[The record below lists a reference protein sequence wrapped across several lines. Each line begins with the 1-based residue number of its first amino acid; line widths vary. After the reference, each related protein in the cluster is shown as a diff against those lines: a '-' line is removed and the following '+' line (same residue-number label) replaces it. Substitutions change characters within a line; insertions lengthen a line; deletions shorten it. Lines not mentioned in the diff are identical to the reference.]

1 MHGWIWARIQFL
13 RLLMRLIFCVPFF
26 ANVGL
31 LTLFNIF
38 LFQFCLKS
46 SQTWPRSKL
55 MVSFVGNLLAMNN
68 LSVIKKLPFFS
79 SQKVQFLSGYPY

>member
-1 MHGWIWARIQFL
+1 MDLGKNSISKTTNAIDIL
-13 RLLMRLIFCVPFF
+13 RAFF

-46 SQTWPRSKL
+46 SQTCPRSKL